1 MIPAAMKMREMMPQ
15 MTPQHAEEPPYR
27 FAKTEASL
35 SLTLRKMRSSAMSNV
50 E

>member
-1 MIPAAMKMREMMPQ
+1 MMPAAMKMREMMPQ

-27 FAKTEASL
+27 WENTEASD
-35 SLTLRKMRSSAMSNV
+35 SFTLRKMRSSAISNV